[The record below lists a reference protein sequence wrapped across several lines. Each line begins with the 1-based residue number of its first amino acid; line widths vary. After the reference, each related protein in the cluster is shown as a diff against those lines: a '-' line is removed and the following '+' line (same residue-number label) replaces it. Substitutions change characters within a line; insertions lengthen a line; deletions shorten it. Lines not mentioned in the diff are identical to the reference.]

1 MNLLFRQIVFWLLS
15 VVALCVLVLA
25 VQYQARLRMAVGEDL
40 VIGLSESTWTD
51 CVPGNS
57 KMRGRI
63 DRVGLTG
70 VEVTDTD
77 GAFTE
82 ANDLVR
88 LKDGDLICPGLK
100 LRLLDGR
107 QRQYFVPFGNLGGL
121 RRSGQWFWTNPFPD

>member
-1 MNLLFRQIVFWLLS
+1 MVFWLLS
-15 VVALCVLVLA
+15 VLALCALALA
-25 VQYQARLRMAVGEDL
+25 VQYQLRLRMAAGDDL
-40 VIGLSESTWTD
+40 VIGMSEGTWND
-51 CVPGNS
+51 CVPGSS

-63 DRVGLTG
+63 DRVRLTG
-70 VEVTDTD
+70 VVVTDTD

-100 LRLLDGR
+100 LRLLDAR
-107 QRQYFVPFGNLGGL
+107 QRQYFVPFANLGGL

>member
-1 MNLLFRQIVFWLLS
+1 MNLIFRQIVFWILIAASLFI
-15 VVALCVLVLA
+15 LVLA
-25 VQYQARLRMAVGEDL
+25 VQYQVRLRMAAGEDL
-40 VIGLSESTWTD
+40 VIGLSEGTWTN

-63 DRVGLTG
+63 DRVRLTG
-70 VEVTDTD
+70 VVVTDTD

-100 LRLLDGR
+100 LRLLDAR
-107 QRQYFVPFGNLGGL
+107 QRQYFVPFANLGGL

>member
-1 MNLLFRQIVFWLLS
+1 MNLIFRQIVLWILTLI
-15 VVALCVLVLA
+15 ALCVLVLA
-25 VQYQARLRMAVGEDL
+25 VQYQVRLRMAVGQEL
-40 VIGLSESTWTD
+40 VIGLSEAAWSD

-57 KMRGRI
+57 KIRGRI

-70 VEVTDTD
+70 VEVTDID

-100 LRLLDGR
+100 IRLLDAR
-107 QRQYFVPFGNLGGL
+107 QRKYFLPFANLGGL

>member
-1 MNLLFRQIVFWLLS
+1 MNLLFRQMVFWLLS
-15 VVALCVLVLA
+15 VLALCALALA
-25 VQYQARLRMAVGEDL
+25 VQYQLRLRMAVGDDL
-40 VIGLSESTWTD
+40 VIGMSEGTWTD

-63 DRVGLTG
+63 DRVRLTG
-70 VEVTDTD
+70 VVVTDTD

-100 LRLLDGR
+100 LRLLDAR
-107 QRQYFVPFGNLGGL
+107 QRQYFVPFANLGGL

>member
-1 MNLLFRQIVFWLLS
+1 MNLLFRQMMFWLLS
-15 VVALCVLVLA
+15 VLALCALALA
-25 VQYQARLRMAVGEDL
+25 VQYQVRLRMAVGDDL
-40 VIGLSESTWTD
+40 VIGMSEGTWTD

-70 VEVTDTD
+70 VVVTDTD

-100 LRLLDGR
+100 LRLLDAR
-107 QRQYFVPFGNLGGL
+107 QRQFFVPFANLGGL
-121 RRSGQWFWTNPFPD
+121 RQSGQWFWTNPFPD